1 MEHTKQLLSINLA
14 NLVQSH
20 RNVRRHSTM
29 QVEELAALIDAQGRL
44 HNLVVTEQV
53 VGRGK
58 ARKLKFAIAAG
69 ERRRRALLLL
79 QQRGRLPKSHEVLCK
94 RVPSARALEVSVAE
108 NSGREA
114 LHPADE
120 FSAGPEKQEMNQ
132 RLGDFVLWAV
142 FSRCNRGRLA
152 LPAAISVASATSLAG
167 TSRQRTGTRA
177 EVSKTAARIFPS
189 STKSA
194 GLVR

>member
-1 MEHTKQLLSINLA
+1 MRISEAFAWQARVASIAQPFAFRLRKQFFALVEPCCLNVTVMEHTKQLLSINLA
-14 NLVQSH
+14 NLVPSH

-29 QVEELAALIDAQGRL
+29 QVEELAALIDAQGLL

-58 ARKLKFAIAAG
+58 ARKLKFAVAAG

-79 QQRGRLPKSHEVLCK
+79 QQRGRLPKSHEVLCE

-132 RLGDFVLWAV
+132 PRDG
-142 FSRCNRGRLA
+142 SR
-152 LPAAISVASATSLAG
+152 S
-167 TSRQRTGTRA
+167 
-177 EVSKTAARIFPS
+177 
-189 STKSA
+189 
-194 GLVR
+194 